1 MVDYPTGGEWTL
13 LYSSAANGFSLN
25 RFLHH
30 CSDYHGP
37 SVTLFTC
44 RDKEGTDSLLALAVD
59 AEWRCVFSIK
69 HFGTKRVCTCSSV

>member
-13 LYSSAANGFSLN
+13 LYSSATNGFSLN

-37 SVTLFTC
+37 SVTLFRC
-44 RDKEGTDSLLALAVD
+44 HDKDGINSLFALAIDV
-59 AEWRCVFSIK
+59 EWRYVLLEKATLDFQTFLPI
-69 HFGTKRVCTCSSV
+69 